1 MATQDGV
8 DCETLKGEKVFGSV
22 YVCGAFC
29 LHDSPWTSIRSG
41 MKTCIRRCVLS
52 ENSVLVCVAIDKV
65 PVLGKT
71 TVEQRAD
78 FTQKLPV
85 KTQQV
90 PNFLFT
96 Y

>member
-1 MATQDGV
+1 MNVYGGVSRVKTQY
-8 DCETLKGEKVFGSV
+8 C
-22 YVCGAFC
+22 
-29 LHDSPWTSIRSG
+29 
-41 MKTCIRRCVLS
+41 
-52 ENSVLVCVAIDKV
+52 VCVAIAKV

-71 TVEQRAD
+71 TVEQRAA